1 MSVAAV
7 AAAVVGVTGI
17 VVGAVQTGKANKRI
31 KAAMGQRK
39 AYQTPDQIW
48 QLLNA
53 TENKSQGDTITR
65 DFQTNQLDMS
75 FADALGTAETL
86 GAGPNQLSAL
96 FGQKVQGIMQVGEQ
110 FHRSNMESYGNYM
123 KALAVVGEN
132 KAAEQGSQDNIWKD
146 YMQALSKQK
155 ETGQATTNAGINNLI
170 GGIAAYGTNQ
180 LYKDT
185 STGSTGGGYQLP
197 QLNTAGSSIG
207 QYSSQPAPVRTTG
220 G

>member
-1 MSVAAV
+1 MSVAAI

-31 KAAMGQRK
+31 KNAMNQRK
-39 AYQTPDQIW
+39 PYQTPDEVYKI
-48 QLLNA
+48 LNA
-53 TENKSQGDTITR
+53 AENKSQGDTITR
-65 DFQTNQLDMS
+65 DYNTNQLDMS

-96 FGQKVQGIMQVGEQ
+96 FGQKVNGMLQVGEQ
-110 FHRSNMESYGNYM
+110 YHRSNMEGWGNYM

-132 KAAEQGSQDNIWKD
+132 KAAEQTSRDNIWKD
-146 YMQALSKQK
+146 YIQALSKQK
-155 ETGQATTNAGINNLI
+155 EAGQTTTNAGINNLI
-170 GGIAAYGTNQ
+170 SGIGIYGTNQ
-180 LYKDT
+180 LYTDK
-185 STGSTGGGYQLP
+185 STGTGTGYQIP

-207 QYSSQPAPVRTTG
+207 QPSSQPAPTRTTG

>member
-1 MSVAAV
+1 MSVGAI

-17 VVGAVQTGKANKRI
+17 VVGAVQSGKANKRI
-31 KAAMGQRK
+31 KNAMNQRK
-39 AYQTPDQIW
+39 PYQTPDEVYKI
-48 QLLNA
+48 LNA
-53 TENKSQGDTITR
+53 AENKSQGDTITR

-96 FGQKVQGIMQVGEQ
+96 FGQKVNGMLQVGEQ
-110 FHRSNMESYGNYM
+110 YHRSNMEGWGNYM

-132 KAAEQGSQDNIWKD
+132 KAAEQQSRDNIWKD

-155 ETGQATTNAGINNLI
+155 EAGQATTNAGINSLI
-170 GGIAAYGTNQ
+170 SGIGIYGQNQ
-180 LYKDT
+180 LYKDQ
-185 STGSTGGGYQLP
+185 STGTESISKLNTGG
-197 QLNTAGSSIG
+197 TSIG
-207 QYSSQPAPVRTTG
+207 QYSSQPAPTRTTG